1 MDRKVDEH
9 VTRDAAFLLS
19 NKKGNF
25 LSLGKDNFSYM
36 QGLFFFD
43 KEKWIPYKTIE
54 DIRLNAEVTA
64 LKNNFFGAERHYKG
78 GAEDSFALF
87 NNSMIYSVQNYTG
100 ELKLELDFRHIF
112 DFDDKGRIYSV
123 FKEEDLII
131 VRYDKY
137 SDDSLTTLERTRFLA
152 IKGASSFRQA
162 NRWIKKYYPY
172 DVIRRS
178 RSEFYV
184 YQGITFDIKG
194 GVELVFSFSRS
205 KEEAKNHASQIY
217 ENLEYVRNSMK
228 KYTYH
233 AFSSKDMALNAAM
246 KALDDLVI
254 SVDASDRGVG
264 VFAGLP
270 WFFQFWAR
278 DELISLKALLLQEKY
293 PLVKSI
299 LFKYLQSIGEDGLI
313 PNRLPASFI
322 KSIDAVG
329 WLFFRANEFMKALT
343 KSGLLNEY
351 LSLTDMILIKKA
363 LEKSIQELTHHH
375 SKDGLIVCS
384 SQETWM
390 DTKEA
395 KRSGACI
402 EIQALFLAM
411 LRMHSELAKLTR
423 TKPIYKSLEKELVTK
438 VRSSFFINGELLD
451 CIGGEL
457 SEDSSRPNLFL
468 AYYIYPDFLS
478 AKEWKLSFDNAIQ
491 KLWLDWGGFST
502 LSQTHQL
509 FKQEYDGEDDAS
521 YHNGDSWY
529 YVNNYAAIAMSRLD
543 KEYYSKYIGR
553 IAYVSRE
560 DLLFSGFIGCGSE
573 LSSAKHHKSEGCLSQ
588 AWSNAS
594 FIELMHE
601 LGKD

>member
-9 VTRDAAFLLS
+9 ITRDAAFLLS

-25 LSLGKDNFSYM
+25 LSFGKDNFSHM

-43 KEKWIPYKTIE
+43 KDKWMPYKTIE
-54 DIRLNAEVTA
+54 DIRLNAEATV
-64 LKNNFFGAERHYKG
+64 LKNNFFSTERHYKG
-78 GAEDSFALF
+78 GAEESFSLF
-87 NNSMIYSVQNYTG
+87 NNSMIYSVWNYTG
-100 ELKLELDFRHIF
+100 ELTLELDFRHIF

-123 FKEEDLII
+123 FREEDLII

-137 SDDSLTTLERTRFLA
+137 SDNSLATLERTRFMA
-152 IKGASSFRQA
+152 IKGASGFKQT
-162 NRWIKKYYPY
+162 NQWIKKDYAF
-172 DVIRRS
+172 DANRHS

-184 YQGITFDIKG
+184 YRGLTLEVKG
-194 GVELVFSFSRS
+194 AAELVFSFSQN
-205 KEEAKNHASQIY
+205 KEEAKSHASQIY
-217 ENLEYVRNSMK
+217 DNLEYVRNSMK
-228 KYTYH
+228 KYAYH
-233 AFSSKDMALNAAM
+233 TFSSNDLSLSAAM
-246 KALDDLVI
+246 KALDDLII
-254 SVDASDRGVG
+254 SADFGGRSVG
-264 VFAGLP
+264 IFAGLP
-270 WFFQFWAR
+270 WFFQFWSR

-299 LFKYLQSIGEDGLI
+299 LFRYLQSIEEDGLL
-313 PNRLPASFI
+313 PNRLPASSI
-322 KSIDAVG
+322 KSIDSAG
-329 WLFFRANEFMKALT
+329 WLFFRANEFLKELV
-343 KSGLLNEY
+343 KSGTLNDY
-351 LSLTDMILIKKA
+351 LSLTDLMSIKKA
-363 LEKSIQELTHHH
+363 LEKSIQGLVQHH

-384 SQETWM
+384 SQESWM

-395 KRSGACI
+395 RREGACI
-402 EIQALFLAM
+402 EIQALFLSM
-411 LRMHSELAKLTR
+411 LRMHNEFAKLMR
-423 TKPIYKSLEKELVTK
+423 SKPVYKSLEKEFASK

-451 CIGGEL
+451 CVGGEL
-457 SEDSSRPNLFL
+457 SEDSARPNLFL
-468 AYYIYPDFLS
+468 AYYAYPDLLS
-478 AKEWKLSFDNAIQ
+478 AKEWKMSFDKAIQ

-509 FKQEYDGEDDAS
+509 FKQEYDGENDTS

-529 YVNNYAAIAMSRLD
+529 YVNNYAAIAMHRLD
-543 KEYYSKYIGR
+543 KEYYSKYINR
-553 IAYVSRE
+553 ILYASRE